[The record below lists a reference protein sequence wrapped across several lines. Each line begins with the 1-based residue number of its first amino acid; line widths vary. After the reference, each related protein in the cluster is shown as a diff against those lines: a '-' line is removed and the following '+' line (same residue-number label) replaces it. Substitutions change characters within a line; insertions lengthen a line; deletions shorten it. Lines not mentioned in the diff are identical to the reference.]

1 VSYFQEKVAALEA
14 KEADAFN
21 DLRKNHKVNPT
32 NEREVA
38 AAYANT
44 EKTKTKLAISNYQE
58 LMRKLS
64 KEKALLERVERLA
77 LNLNTL
83 LNTEPEKNFN
93 MELDQAKMVSLARQ
107 RGAPSAETAAV
118 RLQRAPP
125 RPHACPTPSR
135 LPHARR

>member
-1 VSYFQEKVAALEA
+1 MSYFQEKVAALEA
-14 KEADAFN
+14 QEADAFN

-58 LMRKLS
+58 LMRKLT

-83 LNTEPEKNFN
+83 INTEPEKNFN
-93 MELDQAKMVSLARQ
+93 MELDQAKMVALART

-118 RLQRAPP
+118 R
-125 RPHACPTPSR
+125 
-135 LPHARR
+135 

>member
-1 VSYFQEKVAALEA
+1 MEYFKNKVSVFEEEEA
-14 KEADAFN
+14 KAFN

-58 LMRKLS
+58 LTRKLS

-77 LNLNTL
+77 LDINTL
-83 LNTEPEKNFN
+83 INTEPEKNFN

-107 RGAPSAETAAV
+107 RGAPSAESIAV
-118 RLQRAPP
+118 R
-125 RPHACPTPSR
+125 
-135 LPHARR
+135 